1 MPLSELLQAGAL
13 DLRCAVNAQ
22 KSSASILK
30 VLVVEDSAEIQALLQ
45 AMLGEIPS
53 VEVIAMVDTESSAI
67 QALRSGRA
75 DLAIVD
81 LELQS
86 GTGLSLL
93 KSLSEPRDTQDR
105 IKVVVFSNYSNMVIR
120 HRCLSLGAKAFFDK
134 SFQIDELLEFVQA
147 EASGKSSSVSA

>member
-1 MPLSELLQAGAL
+1 M
-13 DLRCAVNAQ
+13 NAQ

-93 KSLSEPRDTQDR
+93 KSLSEPGDTQDR